1 MSTMQIVFSIIG
13 LLLIA
18 LIIGHG
24 MWNIRRNERRKLE
37 QQLELEQKRQR
48 AQETS
53 GFDDDGIGE
62 VRVIRRASERQSQG
76 STTAA
81 TQNSRPTNSQSKP
94 QPAQKRSDTRVAV
107 DELKPR
113 TPEPEAEKPQ
123 EKPQQS
129 SIRASLDDED
139 FEIPSVA
146 AQPDELKK
154 AEQAAKPAPKATPK
168 PAAEPTRAKGA
179 KSTAGEPAQQS
190 MELPLEPDDE
200 PPLTQEPDMV
210 IALHV
215 VGQISGP
222 VLLQQL
228 TELGFKYGEFDIF
241 HRHVDTAGTGPVLFS
256 LANMFNPGTFD
267 IDAMEH
273 FETKG
278 IALFLALP
286 IKSNSTQ
293 AFTMMH
299 NAAEKIA
306 AAVEG
311 GQVLDEHR
319 NPLTRQAVQHIH
331 QSIREYERKRLIRQ

>member
-1 MSTMQIVFSIIG
+1 MSSMQIVFSIIG
-13 LLLIA
+13 LVLIA

-48 AQETS
+48 AQGTA

-62 VRVIRRASERQSQG
+62 VRVIRRASERQAQQQNMEKPTEKVAEQNTKS
-76 STTAA
+76 SA
-81 TQNSRPTNSQSKP
+81 TQTSTAPEEVP
-94 QPAQKRSDTRVAV
+94 AAQPKTR
-107 DELKPR
+107 D
-113 TPEPEAEKPQ
+113 
-123 EKPQQS
+123 
-129 SIRASLDDED
+129 SIRASAEDED
-139 FEIPSVA
+139 FELPSVA
-146 AQPDELKK
+146 AQPDELKQ
-154 AEQAAKPAPKATPK
+154 AEQAAKATAKAGTSKTSTPAK
-168 PAAEPTRAKGA
+168 PA
-179 KSTAGEPAQQS
+179 KSAAAEPAQQS

-200 PPLTQEPDMV
+200 PPLTQEPDLV

>member
-37 QQLELEQKRQR
+37 RQMELEQKRNR
-48 AQETS
+48 AQDNS

-62 VRVIRRASERQSQG
+62 VRVIRRASQRQSQQE
-76 STTAA
+76 A
-81 TQNSRPTNSQSKP
+81 T
-94 QPAQKRSDTRVAV
+94 DTRVDA
-107 DELKPR
+107 DELKSRTAPPR
-113 TPEPEAEKPQ
+113 ASDEAAVEPPQAEKTSQ
-123 EKPQQS
+123 T
-129 SIRASLDDED
+129 IRAGADDDD
-139 FEIPSVA
+139 FELPSVA

-154 AEQAAKPAPKATPK
+154 AEQAEKPAPKASAKAAKPK
-168 PAAEPTRAKGA
+168 PAKTKAA
-179 KSTAGEPAQQS
+179 EPAQQS
-190 MELPLEPDDE
+190 MELSLEPDDE

-293 AFTMMH
+293 AFTMMN

-306 AAVEG
+306 AAVDG

-331 QSIREYERKRLIRQ
+331 QNIREYERKRLIRQ

>member
-24 MWNIRRNERRKLE
+24 MWNIRRSERRKQE
-37 QQLELEQKRQR
+37 QQHELEQKRQR
-48 AQETS
+48 AHDTS

-62 VRVIRRASERQSQG
+62 VRVIKRASERAQA
-76 STTAA
+76 TDKRAAVTAA
-81 TQNSRPTNSQSKP
+81 EAKKNNNDISE
-94 QPAQKRSDTRVAV
+94 QPARGET
-107 DELKPR
+107 KPAGEQ
-113 TPEPEAEKPQ
+113 P
-123 EKPQQS
+123 
-129 SIRASLDDED
+129 IRAWQDDEELD
-139 FEIPSVA
+139 LPSLA

-154 AEQAAKPAPKATPK
+154 AEQKAKPAPKAAAKAAPKSAAEKSRTDEPK
-168 PAAEPTRAKGA
+168 PT
-179 KSTAGEPAQQS
+179 QQS
-190 MELPLEPDDE
+190 MDLALEPGDE
-200 PPLTQEPDMV
+200 PVVSQAPDMV

-215 VGQISGP
+215 TGNIEGP

-241 HRHVDTAGTGPVLFS
+241 HRHVDSAGTGPVLFS

-267 IDAMEH
+267 IDAMEQ

-278 IALFLALP
+278 VALFLALP

-299 NAAEKIA
+299 NAAEKLA

>member
-13 LLLIA
+13 LVFIG

-37 QQLELEQKRQR
+37 LELELERKRQR
-48 AQETS
+48 AQSERAA

-62 VRVIRRASERQSQG
+62 VRVIQRASERVAQQRTAAKGQASQPAPK
-76 STTAA
+76 TAAATAA
-81 TQNSRPTNSQSKP
+81 TPVSEAPAAAPEAPEQQSFV
-94 QPAQKRSDTRVAV
+94 T
-107 DELKPR
+107 E
-113 TPEPEAEKPQ
+113 PEPQQ
-123 EKPQQS
+123 E
-129 SIRASLDDED
+129 SIRAAQDDDGLELPSMSVPED
-139 FEIPSVA
+139 EVKVA
-146 AQPDELKK
+146 PEKPTKAARVKRPREEDEG
-154 AEQAAKPAPKATPK
+154 PAPT
-168 PAAEPTRAKGA
+168 
-179 KSTAGEPAQQS
+179 QQS
-190 MELPLEPDDE
+190 MDLPLEPDEE
-200 PPLTQEPDMV
+200 PALSQAPDMV

-215 VGQISGP
+215 MGDIRGP

-267 IDAMEH
+267 IDAMEQFH
-273 FETKG
+273 TKG
-278 IALFLALP
+278 LALFLALP

>member
-13 LLLIA
+13 LVFIG

-24 MWNIRRNERRKLE
+24 MWNIRRNERRKME
-37 QQLELEQKRQR
+37 LELELERKRQR
-48 AQETS
+48 AQNERTE

-62 VRVIRRASERQSQG
+62 VRVIQRASARVAQQT
-76 STTAA
+76 STT
-81 TQNSRPTNSQSKP
+81 P
-94 QPAQKRSDTRVAV
+94 KR
-107 DELKPR
+107 
-113 TPEPEAEKPQ
+113 
-123 EKPQQS
+123 
-129 SIRASLDDED
+129 
-139 FEIPSVA
+139 
-146 AQPDELKK
+146 
-154 AEQAAKPAPKATPK
+154 ATPK
-168 PAAEPTRAKGA
+168 VAPQTAAPTPQPETSAAEAPNVPEQQSFDTPAAEGEAFRAAADDDGLELPSMSVPEDEVKPVVEKTAKAPRNKRKRDEDDGEAPT
-179 KSTAGEPAQQS
+179 QQS
-190 MELPLEPDDE
+190 MDLPLEPDEE
-200 PPLTQEPDMV
+200 PALSQAPDMV

-215 VGQISGP
+215 MGDIRGP

-267 IDAMEH
+267 IDAMEQ
-273 FETKG
+273 FESKG
-278 IALFLALP
+278 LALFLALP

-306 AAVEG
+306 AAIEG